1 MRLGTCLLAT
11 AFCAALPLSA
21 ALAGSPDLKG
31 QWAGKGDEVNAK
43 NEFFQ
48 RDLTISILDQNGR
61 LFWGTVSHPATGT
74 TEKFI
79 GVIRSDNKTFYL
91 VDVDDQGMAEGEILG
106 PDQIE
111 SCHFESGHHAIA
123 SCTLLGRKH

>member
-1 MRLGTCLLAT
+1 MRLGT
-11 AFCAALPLSA
+11 FVFVAALGVALPA
-21 ALAGSPDLKG
+21 AAMAQAPDLRG
-31 QWAGKGDEVNAK
+31 QWAGKSDEVNAK

-48 RDLTISILDQNGR
+48 RDISIGILDQNGR
-61 LFWGTVSHPATGT
+61 VFWGTVSHMGV